1 MIKFFWIP
9 KEVWYYVVFPIMG
22 ILIFYLIFN
31 LFYSRKKGTYYY
43 NYVVDYVYS
52 SLGTIFCGLLFCL
65 LLGYSIATLQILGTN
80 NLIKSYPLLTIM
92 LIILPIIPT
101 VFLIYVISVF
111 YRNLKRKEKLDINL
125 EAKINGENISNFN
138 LNNNKHDI
146 DDKSISLSRDSELNK
161 EYEHIDEKNNNYV
174 EVDSKSVDNVENNNF
189 LDRNNVYENHN
200 QQNNELNE
208 NQEEKI
214 FNSDVDLNI
223 PKEFEENLNY
233 DFDYEPVPKKIKN
246 DKIDNQLTSEDKIET
261 INRYY
266 NENKFE
272 KEHINLNN
280 SNNN

>member
-43 NYVVDYVYS
+43 NYVVDYVYI

-101 VFLIYVISVF
+101 VFLIYVILVF
-111 YRNLKRKEKLDINL
+111 YRNLKRKEKLDRTL

-146 DDKSISLSRDSELNK
+146 DDKSISLFRDS
-161 EYEHIDEKNNNYV
+161 
-174 EVDSKSVDNVENNNF
+174 
-189 LDRNNVYENHN
+189 
-200 QQNNELNE
+200 ELNE

-233 DFDYEPVPKKIKN
+233 DFDYEPVPIKINN